1 MSRAFDP
8 KKVLKH
14 ISNPLLREFF
24 DRRGEL
30 HDVPWDDLTEHRID
44 PVFDAWEALPDG
56 KANEVQCILREVHA
70 LASERGAKAL
80 AEVIAEHLPV
90 RQNEFA
96 AIGSKH
102 DKALWC
108 CLHAPKLFEMASVF
122 AEADGLEAGNQ
133 WKTRNG
139 LPRGPL
145 DVTPARIAAL
155 EGEVKAFFSTREL
168 RGRHCHVAHHS
179 RPCGTEYFFAYLDDY
194 PDRDMVFEEGSD
206 VPVPLSVRSAF
217 QVVFAFDTK
226 RGEFSAHAKGGA
238 QVWNQLQVI
247 FCRCVLGLK
256 VDPTEAIKPV
266 FDIAHLVDPSFHL
279 SFDAADGIESA
290 EITAIRVKKPVGYT
304 SVEVKVP
311 PKGGRKLADEL
322 ADWIKDGIMVPGAV
336 KVDHISIAV
345 KLAKTDTERASTMQ
359 LAITAPNSCNLKGK
373 SDRQRRIGEKLLKSW
388 GVTIER

>member
-30 HDVPWDDLTEHRID
+30 RDVPWDDLTEHRID

-80 AEVIAEHLPV
+80 AEVIAEHLPA
-90 RQNEFA
+90 RQDEFA
-96 AIGSKH
+96 AIESKH
-102 DKALWC
+102 DKAMWC
-108 CLHAPKLFEMASVF
+108 RLHAPKPFEMASVF
-122 AEADGLEAGNQ
+122 AEVDGLEAGNQ

-155 EGEVKAFFSTREL
+155 EDEVKAFFSTREL

-206 VPVPLSVRSAF
+206 VPVPRSVRSAF
-217 QVVFAFDTK
+217 QVVFAFDTT

-238 QVWNQLQVI
+238 PVWNQLQVI

>member
-30 HDVPWDDLTEHRID
+30 RDVPWDDLTEHRID

-80 AEVIAEHLPV
+80 AEVIAEHLPA
-90 RQNEFA
+90 RQDEFA

-226 RGEFSAHAKGGA
+226 CGEFSAHAKGGA
-238 QVWNQLQVI
+238 PVWNQLQVI

-256 VDPTEAIKPV
+256 VDPAEAIKPV
-266 FDIAHLVDPSFHL
+266 FDINHLADRSFHL
-279 SFDAADGIESA
+279 AFDAADGIESIA
-290 EITAIRVKKPVGYT
+290 ITSMRVKQPFGRS
-304 SVEVKVP
+304 SVEVKLDAKSGQSFVDA
-311 PKGGRKLADEL
+311 LAV
-322 ADWIKDGIMVPGAV
+322 WIRDGAMVPGAV
-336 KVDHISIAV
+336 KVEHVSIAV
-345 KLAKTDTERASTMQ
+345 KLAKTDTERASTMR
-359 LAITAPNSCNLKGK
+359 LTITAPNSCNLKGK

>member
-30 HDVPWDDLTEHRID
+30 RDVPWDDLTEHRID

-80 AEVIAEHLPV
+80 AEVIAEHLPA
-90 RQNEFA
+90 RQDEFA
-96 AIGSKH
+96 AIESKH
-102 DKALWC
+102 DKAMWC
-108 CLHAPKLFEMASVF
+108 RLHAPKPFEMASVF
-122 AEADGLEAGNQ
+122 AEVDGLEAGNQ

-145 DVTPARIAAL
+145 DVTPDRIAAL
-155 EGEVKAFFSTREL
+155 EGEVKSFFSTREL

-206 VPVPLSVRSAF
+206 VPVPRSVRSAF
-217 QVVFAFDTK
+217 QVVFAFDTT

-266 FDIAHLVDPSFHL
+266 FDINHLADRSFHL
-279 SFDAADGIESA
+279 AFDAADGIESIA
-290 EITAIRVKKPVGYT
+290 ITSMRVKQPFGRST
-304 SVEVKVP
+304 VEVKLD
-311 PKGGRKLADEL
+311 PKSGQSFVDALAV
-322 ADWIKDGIMVPGAV
+322 WIRDGAMVPGAV
-336 KVDHISIAV
+336 KVEHVSIAV
-345 KLAKTDTERASTMQ
+345 KLAKTDTERASTMR
-359 LAITAPNSCNLKGK
+359 LTITAPNSCNLKGK

-388 GVTIER
+388 GVTIDR